1 MYPALTCYLPVHD
14 LDPVHIAIIGGTGFR
29 ELPGFVQVASIEVFT
44 PWGKPSSPITVLH
57 HTCSKSGKVV
67 PVAFLSRHGLHH
79 QFAPHEIPSRANIA
93 ALRSIGV
100 RTIVAFSAVGSLQEE
115 IQPRD
120 FVIPDQIID
129 RTKGVRPWT
138 FFEGGAVSHAG
149 FADPF
154 DERVAK
160 VVRAC
165 GHSLEGDGV
174 RLHDQGTLVCMGEH
188 LI

>member
-1 MYPALTCYLPVHD
+1 MPA
-14 LDPVHIAIIGGTGFR
+14 
-29 ELPGFVQVASIEVFT
+29 
-44 PWGKPSSPITVLH
+44 
-57 HTCSKSGKVV
+57 
-67 PVAFLSRHGLHH
+67 
-79 QFAPHEIPSRANIA
+79 RANIS
-93 ALRSIGV
+93 ALRFIGV

-120 FVIPDQIID
+120 FVFPDQIID

-138 FFEGGAVSHAG
+138 FFEGGAVSHVG

-154 DERVAK
+154 DENVAK

-174 RLHDQGTLVCMGEH
+174 RLHDHGTLVCMGKYSISF
-188 LI
+188 LSSS